1 MKIYDKNKLNMKLYK
16 RLNDI
21 ERRGKRTVFGKM
33 FSKNN
38 ELKIKGKN
46 IIKVKNNIKE
56 IAQENLFMYKRL
68 SDKQPTYDME
78 KYLRE
83 YDRNQM
89 YKQNACKYPSIN
101 FYNENKKKNVHS
113 CSINAYKR
121 KTKSSICKTEFD
133 HFPKINNTI
142 TTNYSTNNNTCE
154 EFGKK
159 RRLYKGRKK
168 KFENFTFSDLKML
181 KLKRNKSNC
190 IFSIMRPSRTTNN
203 LDSDINNED
212 SKKIE
217 VYEKIETNR
226 NEDNNSSSHSDKKSE
241 NENSISNKDLR
252 RKNSKKSEKD
262 ISFGKKDKDESKK
275 EEGDDIEDKEDK
287 DESNSEDNN
296 DSISKNESKSNLKSI
311 SKSNLNNS
319 SLSHSKSLSKNNSKN
334 KNNNSKSSLKSN
346 SKDDSK
352 VKSKNSISE
361 EIDKKSGKNSKDD
374 K

>member
-1 MKIYDKNKLNMKLYK
+1 MKLYK

-21 ERRGKRTVFGKM
+21 ERRGKKTIFGKM

-68 SDKQPTYDME
+68 RDKQPTYDME

-101 FYNENKKKNVHS
+101 FYNENKKKNAHS
-113 CSINAYKR
+113 CSINANKR
-121 KTKSSICKTEFD
+121 NKKNSICKTEFE

-154 EFGKK
+154 EFGKRK

-181 KLKRNKSNC
+181 KLKKNKTNQ
-190 IFSIMRPSRTTNN
+190 IFNIIRPSRTTNN

-212 SKKIE
+212 SKKDE
-217 VYEKIETNR
+217 VYEKIETKR
-226 NEDNNSSSHSDKKSE
+226 NKDKSSSSHSDKNSE
-241 NENSISNKDLR
+241 NEKSISNKDLR
-252 RKNSKKSEKD
+252 RKSSKKSERD
-262 ISFGKKDKDESKK
+262 ISTGKKDKDESSK
-275 EEGDDIEDKEDK
+275 EEEDDIEDKDDK
-287 DESNSEDNN
+287 DESDSEDNN
-296 DSISKNESKSNLKSI
+296 DSIIKHESKSNLKSI
-311 SKSNLNNS
+311 SKSNLNNN

-352 VKSKNSISE
+352 IKSKNNNVSE
-361 EIDKKSGKNSKDD
+361 EIDKNSENNK
-374 K
+374 

>member
-1 MKIYDKNKLNMKLYK
+1 MKLYK

-46 IIKVKNNIKE
+46 TIKVKNNIKE

-68 SDKQPTYDME
+68 RDKQPTYDME

-83 YDRNQM
+83 YDKNQM

-101 FYNENKKKNVHS
+101 FYKENKKKNVHS
-113 CSINAYKR
+113 CSINAYK
-121 KTKSSICKTEFD
+121 TKRISNICKTEFE

-168 KFENFTFSDLKML
+168 KFENFTFADLKIL
-181 KLKRNKSNC
+181 KMKKNKSNN
-190 IFSIMRPSRTTNN
+190 IFNIIRPSRTTNN

-212 SKKIE
+212 SNKNE
-217 VYEKIETNR
+217 VFEKIKTNR
-226 NEDNNSSSHSDKKSE
+226 NENNNSSSHSDKKSE

-252 RKNSKKSEKD
+252 KKSSKKSERD
-262 ISFGKKDKDESKK
+262 SSSGNKDKDESNK
-275 EEGDDIEDKEDK
+275 EEGDNIEDKDDK

-296 DSISKNESKSNLKSI
+296 DNISKNESKSNLKSI
-311 SKSNLNNS
+311 SKSNLNNN

-334 KNNNSKSSLKSN
+334 KKNNSKSSLKSISN
-346 SKDDSK
+346 DDSK
-352 VKSKNSISE
+352 IKSKSNNISE
-361 EIDKKSGKNSKDD
+361 EIDKKKDENNKDD

>member
-1 MKIYDKNKLNMKLYK
+1 
-16 RLNDI
+16 
-21 ERRGKRTVFGKM
+21 
-33 FSKNN
+33 
-38 ELKIKGKN
+38 
-46 IIKVKNNIKE
+46 
-56 IAQENLFMYKRL
+56 MYKRL
-68 SDKQPTYDME
+68 RDKQPTYDME
-78 KYLRE
+78 KFLRE

-89 YKQNACKYPSIN
+89 YKQNACKYPCIN

-159 RRLYKGRKK
+159 RRLYKGRKN

-190 IFSIMRPSRTTNN
+190 IFSIMRPSKMTNN

-319 SLSHSKSLSKNNSKN
+319 SLSHSKSLSKNSKN

-352 VKSKNSISE
+352 IKSKNSISE

>member
-1 MKIYDKNKLNMKLYK
+1 MKLYK

-68 SDKQPTYDME
+68 RDKQPTYDME

-142 TTNYSTNNNTCE
+142 TTNYSTNNNICE

-168 KFENFTFSDLKML
+168 KFENFTFADLKIL
-181 KLKRNKSNC
+181 KMKKNKSNN
-190 IFSIMRPSRTTNN
+190 IFNIIRPSRTTNN

-212 SKKIE
+212 SNKNE
-217 VYEKIETNR
+217 VFEKIKTNR
-226 NEDNNSSSHSDKKSE
+226 NENNNSSSHSDKKSE

-252 RKNSKKSEKD
+252 KKSSKKSERD
-262 ISFGKKDKDESKK
+262 SSSGNKDKDESNK
-275 EEGDDIEDKEDK
+275 EEGDDIEDKDDK

-296 DSISKNESKSNLKSI
+296 DSISNNLRI
-311 SKSNLNNS
+311 
-319 SLSHSKSLSKNNSKN
+319 
-334 KNNNSKSSLKSN
+334 
-346 SKDDSK
+346 
-352 VKSKNSISE
+352 
-361 EIDKKSGKNSKDD
+361 
-374 K
+374 